1 MINPVSTIRPPAPIS
16 IEDLAGASS
25 RSSSAGFEDALKEA
39 FRGVDALQKNAQA
52 STEGLL
58 RGESEDLH
66 KIALD
71 HQRASLS
78 FDLFLQMRNKAVT
91 AYQEIMRMQ
100 V

>member
-1 MINPVSTIRPPAPIS
+1 MINPISTIRPPAAILVP
-16 IEDLAGASS
+16 DLVGSSPKAAGAS
-25 RSSSAGFEDALKEA
+25 FEDALKEA
-39 FRGVDALQKNAQA
+39 FRGVDALQKTANA
-52 STEGLL
+52 STESLL

-66 KIALD
+66 KVALD

>member
-1 MINPVSTIRPPAPIS
+1 MINPISTIRPPVAVTVDP
-16 IEDLAGASS
+16 LPGASARPS
-25 RSSSAGFEDALKEA
+25 GAGFEDALKEA
-39 FRGVDALQKNAQA
+39 FRGVDAMQKSAQ
-52 STEGLL
+52 SSMESLL

-78 FDLFLQMRNKAVT
+78 FDLFLQVRNKAVT